1 MHVATGGG
9 AIEEGVIPGG
19 VDGDGLIPGGGGDDG
34 GLIPGGGAAE
44 VEVPVEELPVEGEG
58 GRLLAQHT
66 FVPPLPYSMVAC
78 SQVLLQ
84 YVSCHTADHSAS
96 QLYPPQLP

>member
-19 VDGDGLIPGGGGDDG
+19 VDGD